1 MKLSIL
7 GLLAILTVTAC
18 DQKKEDAP
26 TVTNTT
32 TNANT
37 NATASAVPVA
47 SNPGMADNTNAAT
60 NTGINDRDRNDAAL
74 TPTDQGG
81 GADRDITA
89 AVRKAVMGDGSLGYD
104 AKNVKIITQAGKVTL
119 RGPVK
124 SDDEKKNIEAK
135 AKAVNGVTSVDD
147 QLEVKK

>member
-1 MKLSIL
+1 MKTIL
-7 GLLAILTVTAC
+7 FALTLLVGATAC
-18 DQKKEDAP
+18 DDKSAP
-26 TVTNTT
+26 STTATT
-32 TNANT
+32 T
-37 NATASAVPVA
+37 SAVAPVA

-60 NTGINDRDRNDAAL
+60 NTGINDRDRDGGSL
-74 TPTDQGG
+74 TPMDQGG

-89 AVRKAVMGDGSLGYD
+89 AVRKAVVADSALSYD

-124 SDDEKKNIEAK
+124 TDAEKTSIEGK
-135 AKAVNGVTSVDD
+135 AKAVSGVTSVDD

>member
-1 MKLSIL
+1 MKTIAIALT
-7 GLLAILTVTAC
+7 LLVGATAC
-18 DQKKEDAP
+18 DDKKAP
-26 TVTNTT
+26 DTTSTTAATPVTT
-32 TNANT
+32 TMT
-37 NATASAVPVA
+37 TTAPVA

-60 NTGINDRDRNDAAL
+60 NTGINDRDRNDASL

-89 AVRKAVMGDGSLGYD
+89 AVRKSVVGDSALSFD

-124 SDDEKKNIEAK
+124 TAAEKTSIEAK
-135 AKAVNGVTSVDD
+135 AKAVSGVTSVDD